1 MFLICITGISQ
12 AGHYFKMCAECVQ
25 KRHLAQTENV
35 LSAYMRATNI
45 SQIRLMQ
52 IKKSVVDCQMRNTH
66 FRLHKELKNKYAEN
80 WVTPAGKAE

>member
-1 MFLICITGISQ
+1 
-12 AGHYFKMCAECVQ
+12 
-25 KRHLAQTENV
+25 
-35 LSAYMRATNI
+35 MRATNI

-52 IKKSVVDCQMRNTH
+52 IKKSVVDRQMRNTH